1 MSETFFA
8 HGLGG
13 SSDLPIPV
21 TYALIGGAWAL
32 AASFALLLLAWKTPR
47 LNPRRYWTTTPLARM
62 VDSPVF
68 RRTVGALSVAVSVWV
83 GIASV
88 IGPQDSSNVLLGVLY
103 VLVWVGLVPASL
115 IFGPVWRIVSP
126 LRAVY
131 RVLPVRTRRTLPHGI
146 GVLPA
151 VFGLFT
157 FVWLELASS
166 DPGSVAAVQM
176 WCLLYVVIMLSG
188 AFVFG
193 EKWFAR
199 ADPFEVFS
207 DTVARLSASA
217 RDPETRRI
225 MLRNPLDGAATLPV
239 QRGTVAVMAML
250 LGSTAFDSLA
260 QTPIWKNLV
269 RDAGDPVVAR
279 TLGIVACVSVVGGIF
294 ALAARATGGVTK
306 ERRRQLP
313 GLLAH
318 SLIPIVVGYFIAHYL
333 TYLVEK
339 GQQTAFTLFD
349 PFDRGWNPLGIADAS
364 VNYALSSH
372 PSVVATIT
380 VLSVVIGHIAGVT
393 LAHDA
398 ALRLIPKRHALLGE
412 LALMIVMVLYTFLGL
427 FLLFGA

>member
-1 MSETFFA
+1 MSETLLA

-32 AASFALLLLAWKTPR
+32 AASFAILLLAWKTPR
-47 LNPRRYWTTTPLARM
+47 LNPRRYWTATPLARV
-62 VDSPVF
+62 VDAPLF
-68 RRTVGALSVAVSVWV
+68 RGALGAASVAVAGWTS
-83 GIASV
+83 IASV
-88 IGPQDSSNVLLGVLY
+88 IGPQDSSNALLGVFY

-115 IFGPVWRIVSP
+115 FFGPVWRIVSP
-126 LRAVY
+126 VRAVY
-131 RVLPVRTRRTLPHGI
+131 RTLPVRARRTMPQGI

-151 VFGLFT
+151 VVGLFA

-166 DPGSVAAVQM
+166 DPGSVAAVRV
-176 WCLLYVVIMLSG
+176 WCLLYVVVMLGG
-188 AFVFG
+188 ALVFG
-193 EKWFAR
+193 EEWFVR

-207 DTVARLSASA
+207 DTVARLSVMA
-217 RDPETRRI
+217 RDPETRRVV
-225 MLRNPLDGAATLPV
+225 LRNPLDGAATLPV
-239 QRGTVAVMAML
+239 RRGTVTVLAML

-260 QTPIWKNLV
+260 QTPTWKNLV
-269 RDAGDPVVAR
+269 RDAGDPVAAR
-279 TLGIVACVSVVGGIF
+279 TLGILACVAVVGGLF
-294 ALAARATGGVTK
+294 HLAARATGGVTT
-306 ERRRQLP
+306 ERRAQLP

-318 SLIPIVVGYFIAHYL
+318 SLIPIVVGYFFAHYL

-339 GQQTAFTLFD
+339 GQQSVFTLFD

-364 VNYALSSH
+364 VNYTLSSH
-372 PSVVATIT
+372 PTVVASVT
-380 VLSVVIGHIAGVT
+380 VLSVVVGHVVGVT

-427 FLLFGA
+427 YLLFGA

>member
-1 MSETFFA
+1 MSETLFA

-32 AASFALLLLAWKTPR
+32 AASFAILLLAWKTPR
-47 LNPRRYWTTTPLARM
+47 LNPRRYGTTTPLERV
-62 VDSPVF
+62 VDAPVF
-68 RRTVGALSVAVSVWV
+68 RGAVGAVSVALSVWV

-88 IGPQDSSNVLLGVLY
+88 IGPQDSSNALLGVFY

-126 LRAVY
+126 VRAVY
-131 RVLPVRTRRTLPHGI
+131 RMLPVRAHRPLPQGV

-151 VFGLFT
+151 VLGLFA
-157 FVWLELASS
+157 FVWLELAAS
-166 DPGSVAAVQM
+166 DPGSVAAVQV
-176 WCLLYVVIMLSG
+176 WCLLYVVVMLVG
-188 AFVFG
+188 AVVFG
-193 EKWFAR
+193 EEWFAR
-199 ADPFEVFS
+199 ADPFEIFS
-207 DTVARLSASA
+207 DTVARLSVFA
-217 RDPETRRI
+217 RDPETRRVVV
-225 MLRNPLDGAATLPV
+225 RNPLDGAATLPV
-239 QRGTVAVMAML
+239 QRGTVTVLAML

-260 QTPIWKNLV
+260 QTPTWKNFV

-279 TLGIVACVSVVGGIF
+279 TLGILMCVAVVGGF
-294 ALAARATGGVTK
+294 FQLAARATGGVSK
-306 ERRRQLP
+306 ARRAQLP

-318 SLIPIVVGYFIAHYL
+318 SLIPVVVGYFFAHYL

-339 GQQTAFTLFD
+339 GQQSIFTLFD
-349 PFDRGWNPLGIADAS
+349 PFDRGWNPLGVADAS

-380 VLSVVIGHIAGVT
+380 VLSVVIGHVVGVT

-427 FLLFGA
+427 YLLFGA